1 MKDCESTYKKRSESS
16 AIFLADTPG
25 LIVLIPRSQV
35 FPFQILTAS
44 GEGVREKRMVTQVTI
59 S

>member
-16 AIFLADTPG
+16 AIFLAG
-25 LIVLIPRSQV
+25 LMVLIPRSQV

-44 GEGVREKRMVTQVTI
+44 GEGVREKRMVTLVTI